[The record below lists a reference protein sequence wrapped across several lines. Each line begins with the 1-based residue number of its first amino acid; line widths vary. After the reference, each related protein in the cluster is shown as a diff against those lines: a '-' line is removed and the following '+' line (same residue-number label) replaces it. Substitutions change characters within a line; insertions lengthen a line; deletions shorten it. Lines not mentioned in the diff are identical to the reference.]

1 MNEKLAIEAPMAES
15 ANLKHIVAPEPNSN
29 YPQPPP
35 EPSMD
40 RTPLDILR
48 TVYGYDTFRGLQA
61 EVIDHVTAGGDA
73 LLLAP
78 TGGGKS
84 LCYQIPALLRPGTGI
99 VVSPLIALMQDQVA
113 ALRQLGVKA
122 AFLNSTLSAKE
133 QRQVA
138 TQLRAGEL
146 DLLYLAPERLVRD
159 ETLEL
164 VAAARPAV
172 IAIDEAHCV
181 SQWGHDF
188 RPEYLQL
195 DILAEHF
202 PDVPRLAC
210 TATADART
218 RKEIVANLKLAG
230 GKIFATG
237 FDRPNI
243 RYLVTE
249 KTGGTAQVLRFIR
262 NEFPGQAGI
271 IYCLSR
277 KKTEQVA
284 AKLAAEG
291 LVALPYHAGLPA
303 GVRAANQRRFLN
315 EDGVV
320 IVATIAFGMGIDK
333 PDVRFVLHLD
343 MPSGLEAYY
352 QETGRAG
359 RDGLPATALLT
370 YGLQD
375 VVLRRRM
382 LESSGADDLH
392 KRIERQRLEA
402 MLAYCELV
410 TCRRQ
415 VLLNHFGDDL
425 PEPCGNC
432 DVCLAPPET
441 FDATVAAQKVLSC
454 VARTGQIFGAN
465 YVIDVLMGS
474 EQERIFRFGHD
485 RLSTYGIGTELDR
498 NSWRA
503 VVRQL
508 MARGILTTDAEG
520 IGSLKLTEK
529 SREVLG
535 GDITLE
541 LRKNRL
547 SAPGGGRKKAKKTV
561 PAALLAEDGALADS
575 EAAERFERLRE
586 LRLKL
591 AKEAEVPPYV
601 VFHDKTL
608 AAMAALRPRDESELM
623 AISGVGDAKLER
635 WGAAFLAVLAEDGD
649 SGEVPPPS

>member
-1 MNEKLAIEAPMAES
+1 
-15 ANLKHIVAPEPNSN
+15 
-29 YPQPPP
+29 
-35 EPSMD
+35 MD

-48 TVYGYDTFRGLQA
+48 TVYGYDTFRGRQA
-61 EVIDHVTAGGDA
+61 EVIDHVTAGGDG
-73 LLLAP
+73 LMLAP

-84 LCYQIPALLRPGTGI
+84 LCYQIPALLRQGTGI

-113 ALRQLGVKA
+113 ALRQLGVRA
-122 AFLNSTLSAKE
+122 AFLNSTLLPHE
-133 QRQVA
+133 QREVA
-138 TQLRAGEL
+138 SRLRAGDL
-146 DLLYLAPERLVRD
+146 DLLYLAPERLVKED
-159 ETLEL
+159 TLEL
-164 VAAARPAV
+164 LAASRPAI

-195 DILAEHF
+195 DILAERF
-202 PDVPRLAC
+202 PGVPRLAC

-218 RKEIVANLKLAG
+218 RAEIVTNLKLAG
-230 GKIFATG
+230 GQIFATG

-249 KTGGTAQVLRFIR
+249 RSGGTAQVLRFIR
-262 NEFPGQAGI
+262 NEYPGQAGI
-271 IYCLSR
+271 VYCLSR
-277 KKTEQVA
+277 KKTEKVSAQ
-284 AKLAAEG
+284 LAAAG
-291 LVALPYHAGLPA
+291 LVALPYHAGLSDR
-303 GVRAANQRRFLN
+303 VRAENQRRFLN

-333 PDVRFVLHLD
+333 PDVRFVIHND
-343 MPSGLEAYY
+343 MPAGLEAYY

-382 LESSGADDLH
+382 LETSEADDLH

-402 MLAYCELV
+402 MLAWSELV

-415 VLLNHFGDDL
+415 ALLRHFGDDMT
-425 PEPCGNC
+425 EPCGNC
-432 DVCLAPPET
+432 DICLFPPET
-441 FDATVAAQKVLSC
+441 FDATVPAQKLLSC
-454 VARTGQIFGAN
+454 VVRTGQRFGAN
-465 YVIDVLMGS
+465 YVIDVLLGS
-474 EQERIFRFGHD
+474 NHERIFRFGHNQ
-485 RLSTYGIGTELDR
+485 LSTYGIGTELDR
-498 NSWRA
+498 NEWRA
-503 VVRQL
+503 VLRQL

-520 IGSLKLTEK
+520 IGSLKLTDK
-529 SREVLG
+529 SPAVLKGEVK
-535 GDITLE
+535 LE
-541 LRKNRL
+541 LRKNPLR
-547 SAPGGGRKKAKKTV
+547 ATGGRRKPAKKSV
-561 PAALLAEDGALADS
+561 PASLLAEDGALADP
-575 EAAERFERLRE
+575 EAAARFERLRE

-623 AISGVGDAKLER
+623 AISGVGEAKLER
-635 WGAAFLAVLAEDGD
+635 WGAVFLEALAKD
-649 SGEVPPPS
+649 SSPVD

>member
-1 MNEKLAIEAPMAES
+1 
-15 ANLKHIVAPEPNSN
+15 
-29 YPQPPP
+29 
-35 EPSMD
+35 MD

-48 TVYGYDTFRGLQA
+48 TVYGYDSFRDRQA
-61 EVIDHVTAGGDA
+61 EVIDHVTGGGDA

-84 LCYQIPALLRPGTGI
+84 LCYQIPAMLRQGTGI
-99 VVSPLIALMQDQVA
+99 VVSPLIALMQDQVT
-113 ALRQLGVKA
+113 ALRQLGVRA
-122 AFLNSTLSAKE
+122 AFLNSTLTIQD
-133 QRQVA
+133 QRAVE

-146 DLLYLAPERLVRD
+146 DLLYLAPERLVRED
-159 ETLEL
+159 TLDL
-164 VAAARPAV
+164 LAAARPAI

-210 TATADART
+210 TATADERT
-218 RKEIVANLKLAG
+218 RKEIVTNLKLDG

-249 KTGGTAQVLRFIR
+249 RTGGTAQVLRFIR
-262 NEFPGQAGI
+262 NEYPGQAGI
-271 IYCLSR
+271 VYCLSR

-284 AKLAAEG
+284 AKLAGEG

-392 KRIERQRLEA
+392 KRIERQRLES

-415 VLLNHFGDDL
+415 VLLNHFGDEM

-432 DVCLAPPET
+432 DICLAPPET
-441 FDATVAAQKVLSC
+441 FDATVAAQKLLSC

-485 RLSTYGIGTELDR
+485 SLSTYGIGTELDR
-498 NSWRA
+498 NAWRA

-529 SREVLG
+529 SREVLDG
-535 GDITLE
+535 AITLE
-541 LRKNRL
+541 LRKNPL
-547 SAPGGGRKKAKKTV
+547 QAPGGGRKKAKKTV
-561 PAALLAEDGALADS
+561 PAALLAEDGALADP

-608 AAMAALRPRDESELM
+608 ATMAALRPRDESELM

-635 WGAAFLAVLAEDGD
+635 WGAAFLAVLAEDGVI
-649 SGEVPPPS
+649 GE

>member
-1 MNEKLAIEAPMAES
+1 
-15 ANLKHIVAPEPNSN
+15 
-29 YPQPPP
+29 
-35 EPSMD
+35 MD

-48 TVYGYDTFRGLQA
+48 TVYGFDAFLGRQA

-84 LCYQIPALLRPGTGI
+84 LCYQIPALLREGTGI

-113 ALRQLGVKA
+113 ALRQLGVRA
-122 AFLNSTLSAKE
+122 AFLNSTLSAQE
-133 QRQVA
+133 QRDVA
-138 TQLRAGEL
+138 AQLRTGAL
-146 DLLYLAPERLVRD
+146 DLLYLAPERLVRQD
-159 ETLEL
+159 TLDL
-164 VAAARPAV
+164 LAATRPAI

-195 DILAEHF
+195 DILAERF
-202 PDVPRLAC
+202 PGVPRLAC

-230 GKIFATG
+230 GQVFATG

-249 KTGGTAQVLRFIR
+249 RTGGTAQVLRFIR
-262 NEFPGQAGI
+262 REHPGQAGI
-271 IYCLSR
+271 VYCLAR
-277 KKTEQVA
+277 KKTEKVA
-284 AKLAAEG
+284 AQLAAAG
-291 LVALPYHAGLPA
+291 IAALPYHAGLPA
-303 GVRAANQRRFLN
+303 KVRAKHQKRFLN

-320 IVATIAFGMGIDK
+320 MVATIAFGMGIDK

-343 MPSGLEAYY
+343 MPAGLEAYY

-359 RDGLPATALLT
+359 RDGLPATALMT

-382 LESSGADDLH
+382 LESTGADDLH

-415 VLLNHFGDDL
+415 VLLRHFGDDL

-441 FDATVAAQKVLSC
+441 FDATVAAQKLLSC
-454 VARTGQIFGAN
+454 VARTGQRFGAN

-474 EQERIFRFGHD
+474 DQERIFRFGHD
-485 RLSTYGIGTELDR
+485 RLSTYGIGTELDKGV
-498 NSWRA
+498 WRA

-529 SREVLG
+529 AREALN
-535 GDITLE
+535 GDVTLE
-541 LRKNRL
+541 LRKNPLR
-547 SAPGGGRKKAKKTV
+547 APGGGRKQAKKTV
-561 PAALLAEDGALADS
+561 LAEDGALADP
-575 EAAERFERLRE
+575 AAAARFERLRE
-586 LRLKL
+586 LRLRL

-623 AISGVGDAKLER
+623 AISGVGEAKLER
-635 WGAAFLAVLAEDGD
+635 WGAAFLAALMEDR
-649 SGEVPPPS
+649 VPESEHGPDNMASRESD

>member
-1 MNEKLAIEAPMAES
+1 
-15 ANLKHIVAPEPNSN
+15 
-29 YPQPPP
+29 
-35 EPSMD
+35 
-40 RTPLDILR
+40 
-48 TVYGYDTFRGLQA
+48 VYGYDSFRDRQA
-61 EVIDHVTAGGDA
+61 EVIDHVTGGGDA

-84 LCYQIPALLRPGTGI
+84 LCYQIPAMLRQGTGI
-99 VVSPLIALMQDQVA
+99 VVSPLIALMQDQVT
-113 ALRQLGVKA
+113 ALQQLGVRA
-122 AFLNSTLSAKE
+122 AFLNSTLTIQD
-133 QRQVA
+133 QRTVESQM
-138 TQLRAGEL
+138 RAGEL
-146 DLLYLAPERLVRD
+146 DLLYLAPERLVRED
-159 ETLEL
+159 TLDL
-164 VAAARPAV
+164 LAAARPAI

-210 TATADART
+210 TATADVRT
-218 RKEIVANLKLAG
+218 RKEIVTNLKLDG

-249 KTGGTAQVLRFIR
+249 RTGGTAQVLRFIR
-262 NEFPGQAGI
+262 NEYPGQAGI

-303 GVRAANQRRFLN
+303 GVRAANQKRFLN
-315 EDGVV
+315 EDAVV

-441 FDATVAAQKVLSC
+441 FDATVAAQKLLSC

-465 YVIDVLMGS
+465 YVIDVLMGN

-485 RLSTYGIGTELDR
+485 SLSTYGIGTELDR
-498 NSWRA
+498 NAWRA

-520 IGSLKLTEK
+520 IGSLKLTKK
-529 SREVLG
+529 SREVLDG
-535 GDITLE
+535 NVTLE
-541 LRKNRL
+541 LRKNPL
-547 SAPGGGRKKAKKTV
+547 QAPGGGRKKAKKTV
-561 PAALLAEDGALADS
+561 PAALLAEDGALADP

-635 WGAAFLAVLAEDGD
+635 WGAAFLAVLAEDGT
-649 SGEVPPPS
+649 SGE

>member
-61 EVIDHVTAGGDA
+61 EVIDHVTAGGDG
-73 LLLAP
+73 LMLAP

-84 LCYQIPALLRPGTGI
+84 LCYQIPALLREGTGI

-113 ALRQLGVKA
+113 ALKQLGVRA
-122 AFLNSTLSAKE
+122 AFLNSTLSPAE
-133 QRQVA
+133 QRAVA
-138 TQLRAGEL
+138 AQLRAGDL

-159 ETLEL
+159 DTLEL
-164 VAAARPAV
+164 LEASRPAI

-195 DILAEHF
+195 DILAERF
-202 PDVPRLAC
+202 PGVPRLAC

-218 RKEIVANLKLAG
+218 RTEIVANLKLAG
-230 GKIFATG
+230 GRIFATG

-249 KTGGTAQVLRFIR
+249 RSGGTAQVLRFIR
-262 NEFPGQAGI
+262 NEYPGQAGI
-271 IYCLSR
+271 VYCLSR
-277 KKTEQVA
+277 KKTEKVSAQLEA
-284 AKLAAEG
+284 AG
-291 LVALPYHAGLPA
+291 LVALPYHAGLSDR
-303 GVRAANQRRFLN
+303 VRTENQRRFLN

-333 PDVRFVLHLD
+333 PDVRFVIHND
-343 MPSGLEAYY
+343 MPAGLEAYY

-382 LESSGADDLH
+382 LETSEADDLH

-402 MLAYCELV
+402 MLAWSELV

-415 VLLNHFGDDL
+415 ALLRHFGDDMT
-425 PEPCGNC
+425 EPCGNC
-432 DVCLAPPET
+432 DICLFPPET
-441 FDATVAAQKVLSC
+441 FDATVSAQKLLSC
-454 VARTGQIFGAN
+454 VVRTGQRFGAN
-465 YVIDVLMGS
+465 YVIDVLLGS
-474 EQERIFRFGHD
+474 DHERIFRFGHD
-485 RLSTYGIGTELDR
+485 QLSTYGIGTELDR
-498 NSWRA
+498 NEWRA
-503 VVRQL
+503 VLRQL

-520 IGSLKLTEK
+520 IGSLKLTDK
-529 SREVLG
+529 SPAVLKGEV
-535 GDITLE
+535 TLE
-541 LRKNRL
+541 LMKNPIHAQGRRRK
-547 SAPGGGRKKAKKTV
+547 PAKKSI
-561 PAALLAEDGALADS
+561 PAALLAEDGALADP
-575 EAAERFERLRE
+575 EAAARFERLRE
-586 LRLKL
+586 LRKKL

-608 AAMAALRPRDESELM
+608 AAMAALRPRDEMELM
-623 AISGVGDAKLER
+623 AISGVGEAKLER
-635 WGAAFLAVLAEDGD
+635 WGAAFLEALAEDSSPVD
-649 SGEVPPPS
+649 

>member
-1 MNEKLAIEAPMAES
+1 
-15 ANLKHIVAPEPNSN
+15 
-29 YPQPPP
+29 
-35 EPSMD
+35 MD

-48 TVYGYDTFRGLQA
+48 TVYGYDTFRGRQA
-61 EVIDHVTAGGDA
+61 EVIDHVTGGGDA

-84 LCYQIPALLRPGTGI
+84 LCYQIPALLRQGTGI

-113 ALRQLGVKA
+113 ALRQLGVGA
-122 AFLNSTLSAKE
+122 AFLNSTLSAQE
-133 QRQVA
+133 QRAVEA
-138 TQLRAGEL
+138 QLRAGEL
-146 DLLYLAPERLVRD
+146 DLLYLAPERLVRED
-159 ETLEL
+159 TLDL
-164 VAAARPAV
+164 LAAARPAI

-210 TATADART
+210 TATADDRT
-218 RKEIVANLKLAG
+218 RKEIVTNLKLDG

-249 KTGGTAQVLRFIR
+249 RTGGTAQVLRFIR
-262 NEFPGQAGI
+262 NEYPGQAGI

-284 AKLAAEG
+284 AKLQGEG

-392 KRIERQRLEA
+392 KRIERQRLES

-415 VLLNHFGDDL
+415 VLLNHFGDDM

-432 DVCLAPPET
+432 DICLAPPET
-441 FDATVAAQKVLSC
+441 FDATVAAQKLLSC

-485 RLSTYGIGTELDR
+485 SLSTYGIGTELDR
-498 NSWRA
+498 NAWRA

-520 IGSLKLTEK
+520 IGSLKLTDK
-529 SREVLG
+529 SREVLS
-535 GDITLE
+535 GDISLE
-541 LRKNRL
+541 LRKNPL
-547 SAPGGGRKKAKKTV
+547 QAPGGGRKKAKKTV
-561 PAALLAEDGALADS
+561 PAALLAEDGALADP

-635 WGAAFLAVLAEDGD
+635 WGAAFLAVLAEDGI
-649 SGEVPPPS
+649 SGERTRNS

>member
-1 MNEKLAIEAPMAES
+1 
-15 ANLKHIVAPEPNSN
+15 
-29 YPQPPP
+29 
-35 EPSMD
+35 MD

-48 TVYGYDTFRGLQA
+48 TVYGYDFFRGRQA
-61 EVIDHVTAGGDA
+61 EVIDHLVSGGDA

-84 LCYQIPALLRPGTGI
+84 LCYQIPALMRQGTGI

-122 AFLNSTLSAKE
+122 AFLNSTLSVRD
-133 QRQVA
+133 QRAVE
-138 TQLRAGEL
+138 TQLRAGDL
-146 DLLYLAPERLVRD
+146 DLLYLAPERLVRKD
-159 ETLEL
+159 TLEL
-164 VAAARPAV
+164 LAAAKPAI

-218 RKEIVANLKLAG
+218 RKEIVANLKLGG

-249 KTGGTAQVLRFIR
+249 RTGGTAQVLRFIR
-262 NEFPGQAGI
+262 NEYPGQAGI

-277 KKTEQVA
+277 KKTDQVA
-284 AKLAAEG
+284 AKLAGEG

-315 EDGVV
+315 EDAVV

-359 RDGLPATALLT
+359 RDGLPATALMT

-392 KRIERQRLEA
+392 KRIERQRLES

-415 VLLNHFGDDL
+415 VLLNHFGETMPD
-425 PEPCGNC
+425 PCGNC
-432 DVCLAPPET
+432 DVCLTPPET
-441 FDATVAAQKVLSC
+441 FDATVAAQKLLSC

-465 YVIDVLMGS
+465 YVIDVLLGS

-485 RLSTYGIGTELDR
+485 SLSTYGIGTELDR
-498 NSWRA
+498 NAWRA

-529 SREVLG
+529 SRQVLS

-541 LRKNRL
+541 LRKNPL
-547 SAPGGGRKKAKKTV
+547 SATGGGRKKAKKTV
-561 PAALLAEDGALADS
+561 PAALLAEDGALADP

-635 WGAAFLAVLAEDGD
+635 WGAAFLEVLAEDGS
-649 SGEVPPPS
+649 SGD

>member
-1 MNEKLAIEAPMAES
+1 
-15 ANLKHIVAPEPNSN
+15 
-29 YPQPPP
+29 
-35 EPSMD
+35 MD
-40 RTPLDILR
+40 RTPLDILL
-48 TVYGYDTFRGLQA
+48 TVYGYDTFRGRQA
-61 EVIDHVTAGGDA
+61 EVIDHVTGGGDA

-84 LCYQIPALLRPGTGI
+84 LCYQIPALIRQGTGI

-122 AFLNSTLSAKE
+122 AFLNSTLSARE
-133 QRQVA
+133 QRTVEA
-138 TQLRAGEL
+138 QLRAGEL
-146 DLLYLAPERLVRD
+146 DLLYLAPERLVRED
-159 ETLEL
+159 TLDL
-164 VAAARPAV
+164 LAAARPAI

-218 RKEIVANLKLAG
+218 QKEIVANLKLDG

-249 KTGGTAQVLRFIR
+249 RTGGTAQVLRFIR
-262 NEFPGQAGI
+262 NEYPGQAGI

-277 KKTEQVA
+277 KKTQQVA
-284 AKLAAEG
+284 TKLAAEG

-303 GVRAANQRRFLN
+303 GIRASNQRRFLN

-410 TCRRQ
+410 TCRRH

-441 FDATVAAQKVLSC
+441 FDATVAAQKLLSC

-465 YVIDVLMGS
+465 YVIDVLLGS

-485 RLSTYGIGTELDR
+485 SLSTYGIGTELDR
-498 NSWRA
+498 NAWRA

-529 SREVLG
+529 SREVLA
-535 GDITLE
+535 GDVTLE
-541 LRKNRL
+541 LRKNPLR
-547 SAPGGGRKKAKKTV
+547 APGGGRKKTKKTV
-561 PAALLAEDGALADS
+561 PAALLAEDGALADP

-635 WGAAFLAVLAEDGD
+635 WGAAFLAVLAEDGI
-649 SGEVPPPS
+649 SGE

>member
-1 MNEKLAIEAPMAES
+1 
-15 ANLKHIVAPEPNSN
+15 
-29 YPQPPP
+29 
-35 EPSMD
+35 MD
-40 RTPLDILR
+40 HTPLDILR
-48 TVYGYDTFRGLQA
+48 TVYGYDTFRGRQA
-61 EVIDHVTAGGDA
+61 EVIDHLTGGGDA

-84 LCYQIPALLRPGTGI
+84 LCYQIPALLRLGTGI

-113 ALRQLGVKA
+113 ALRQLGVRA
-122 AFLNSTLSAKE
+122 AFLNSTLSAQE
-133 QRQVA
+133 QRTVK

-159 ETLEL
+159 DTLEL
-164 VAAARPAV
+164 LAAARPAI

-218 RKEIVANLKLAG
+218 RKEIVANLKLADG
-230 GKIFATG
+230 QEFATG

-249 KTGGTAQVLRFIR
+249 RTGGTTQVLRFIR
-262 NEFPGQAGI
+262 NEYPGQAGI

-303 GVRAANQRRFLN
+303 GIRAANQRRFLN

-382 LESSGADDLH
+382 LESSGADNLH

-415 VLLNHFGDDL
+415 VLLRHFGDYL

-441 FDATVAAQKVLSC
+441 FDATVAAQKLLSC

-485 RLSTYGIGTELDR
+485 SLTTYGIGTELDR

-508 MARGILTTDAEG
+508 MARGILTTDTEG

-535 GDITLE
+535 GDVTLE
-541 LRKNRL
+541 LRKNPL
-547 SAPGGGRKKAKKTV
+547 CAPGSGRKKAKKTV
-561 PAALLAEDGALADS
+561 PAALLAEDGALADPV
-575 EAAERFERLRE
+575 AAERFERLRE

-635 WGAAFLAVLAEDGD
+635 WGAAFLAVLAEEGI
-649 SGEVPPPS
+649 SGE